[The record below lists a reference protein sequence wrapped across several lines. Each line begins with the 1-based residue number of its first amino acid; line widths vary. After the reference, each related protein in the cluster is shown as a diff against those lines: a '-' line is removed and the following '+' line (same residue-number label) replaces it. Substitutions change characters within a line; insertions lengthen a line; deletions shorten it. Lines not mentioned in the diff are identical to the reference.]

1 MGFHEAILH
10 RFARSDV
17 VPFDDLGRMAFE
29 MSSVPSL
36 KSCGKAP
43 LIAIMRS
50 SSRTTIPCSGIRYS
64 DC

>member
-29 MSSVPSL
+29 MSSVPFL

-43 LIAIMRS
+43 
-50 SSRTTIPCSGIRYS
+50 
-64 DC
+64 